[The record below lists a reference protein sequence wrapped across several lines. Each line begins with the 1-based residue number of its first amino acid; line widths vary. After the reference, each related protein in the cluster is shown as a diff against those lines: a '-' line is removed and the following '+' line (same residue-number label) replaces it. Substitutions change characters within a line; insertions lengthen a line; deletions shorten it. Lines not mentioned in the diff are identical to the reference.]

1 MPKAVRMKS
10 TFSFKKFAN
19 KLDSIIVA
27 DLNTVGNHINKAIQ
41 DGIDSGKDIN
51 GKGFEPLRPST
62 KAFGGKKPLDRTGN
76 MRKTKKIPATA
87 SKKQF
92 TIEMVGKSKK
102 GRYYGAFHNTG
113 YTIVENKF
121 TKAFMPNAIGSKV
134 PKREWFGIP
143 KSMFPGEAAYQ
154 KAIAERHMRVRSAWK
169 KLG

>member
-1 MPKAVRMKS
+1 MPKPVRIKS
-10 TFSFKKFAN
+10 TFNFKKLAN
-19 KLDSIIVA
+19 KLDSIIVQ

-62 KAFGGKKPLDRTGN
+62 KAFGGNKPLDRTGN
-76 MRKTKKIPATA
+76 MRKTKKIPATRA
-87 SKKQF
+87 KKSF
-92 TIEMVGKSKK
+92 TIEMSGKSKK
-102 GRYYGAFHNTG
+102 GRYYGAYHNTG

-121 TKAFMPNAIGSKV
+121 TKAFMPNAIGAKV

-154 KAIAERHMRVRSAWK
+154 KAIASRSLMVRSAWK

>member
-1 MPKAVRMKS
+1 MPKPVRIKS
-10 TFSFKKFAN
+10 TFNFKKFAN

-27 DLNTVGNHINKAIQ
+27 DLNAVGNHINKAIQ

-62 KAFGGKKPLDRTGN
+62 KAFGGNKPLDRTGN
-76 MRKTKKIPATA
+76 MRKTKKIPATRA
-87 SKKQF
+87 KKSF
-92 TIEMVGKSKK
+92 TIEMSGKSKK
-102 GRYYGAFHNTG
+102 GRYYGAYHNTG

-121 TKAFMPNAIGSKV
+121 TKAFMPNAIGAKV

-154 KAIAERHMRVRSAWK
+154 KAIASRSLMVRSAWK

>member
-51 GKGFEPLRPST
+51 GGSFKSLEPIT
-62 KAFGGKKPLDRTGN
+62 KELGGNKPLDRTGN
-76 MRKTKKIPATA
+76 MRKTKKIPATRA
-87 SKKQF
+87 KKSFIIQ
-92 TIEMVGKSKK
+92 MNGKSKK
-102 GRYYGAFHNTG
+102 GAYYGAYHNTG
-113 YTIVENKF
+113 F
-121 TKAFMPNAIGSKV
+121 TQTNPKQWFHGAKV

-143 KSMFPGEAAYQ
+143 KSMFPGEDAYQ
-154 KAIAERHMRVRSAWK
+154 KAIASRSLMVRSAFK
-169 KLG
+169 KHG